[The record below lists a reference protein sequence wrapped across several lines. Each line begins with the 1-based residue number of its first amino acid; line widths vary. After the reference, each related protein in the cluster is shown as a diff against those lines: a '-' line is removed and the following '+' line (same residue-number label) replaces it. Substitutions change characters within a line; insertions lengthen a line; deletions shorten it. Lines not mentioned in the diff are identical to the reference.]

1 LILFR
6 THVKVYVVHTGLE
19 ENKPFS
25 IWQRTNQVSEWIVSN
40 KDLQSTSFAGEIEIS
55 EQVKT
60 LTVRKK
66 KMDNTIVKIDYLIFE
81 KEKD

>member
-1 LILFR
+1 MA
-6 THVKVYVVHTGLE
+6 
-19 ENKPFS
+19 
-25 IWQRTNQVSEWIVSN
+25 EWIVSN